1 MTCRVD
7 KTNNVARGRAIEMK
21 VKAYLEQQGLTFV
34 TNNYYTRFGEIDL
47 VFRDGLVWIF
57 VEVKF
62 RHSAQYG
69 IAEDAFTKQKRQRLT
84 KAIQFF
90 VAQYNI
96 NLQHHDH
103 RIDLFAI
110 NGNRAKW
117 YKAV

>member
-21 VKAYLEQQGLTFV
+21 VKAYLEQQGLTFI

-62 RHSAQYG
+62 RQSAQYG
-69 IAEDAFTKQKRQRLT
+69 LAEDAFTKQKRQRLT

>member
-1 MTCRVD
+1 MTLSFNRASTVE
-7 KTNNVARGRAIEMK
+7 KGRAIEQK
-21 VKAYLEQQGLTFV
+21 VKSYLEEQGLTFV
-34 TNNYYTRFGEIDL
+34 TNNFYTRYGEIDL
-47 VFRDGLVWIF
+47 VFREGLMWIF
-57 VEVKF
+57 IEVKF
-62 RHSAQYG
+62 RQSEQYG
-69 IAEDAFTKQKRQRLT
+69 RAEDAFTKQKRQRLT

-110 NGNRAKW
+110 NGRRAKW